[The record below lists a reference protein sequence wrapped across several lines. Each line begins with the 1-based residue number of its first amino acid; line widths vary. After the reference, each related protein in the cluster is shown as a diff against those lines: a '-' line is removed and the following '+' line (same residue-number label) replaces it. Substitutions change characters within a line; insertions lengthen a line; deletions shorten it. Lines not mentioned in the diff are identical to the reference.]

1 MTQFEIQSTQ
11 MRVTDPCYDKDTW
24 CAGVL
29 ENVLP
34 GTWVAEKEVSDE
46 GSWGMRI
53 ARLRVYHE
61 NYTYTEPRELTP
73 IDVGVD
79 SGQAGFFDESQYPE
93 GSTGDYGD
101 MNTMYGQVCAGTAGD
116 TYTRLEY
123 DYPPERMAELEERLA
138 KIPEASREAFR
149 EMLTTPRERE
159 YNDYLSIANVGY
171 GVATSSGYGDGGYNC
186 YVGRNKDGQIVAAE
200 IVFISDEPEEDDW
213 CEDDEGFD
221 FEDQ

>member
-29 ENVLP
+29 DNVLP

-61 NYTYTEPRELTP
+61 NYPYTDPRELTP

-93 GSTGDYGD
+93 GSTGDYGVMTQCGVGSCSIRTVPKSVAD
-101 MNTMYGQVCAGTAGD
+101 DPRNIVEKNMLQVV
-116 TYTRLEY
+116 
-123 DYPPERMAELEERLA
+123 
-138 KIPEASREAFR
+138 FR
-149 EMLTTPRERE
+149 DGKLLVDQTFGEIRER
-159 YNDYLSIANVGY
+159 
-171 GVATSSGYGDGGYNC
+171 
-186 YVGRNKDGQIVAAE
+186 AA
-200 IVFISDEPEEDDW
+200 V
-213 CEDDEGFD
+213 
-221 FEDQ
+221 